1 MSIVIVSIFEFVILV
16 DQFQLNEILLKFF
29 IFFKGLFQVMEIVL
43 WT

>member
-16 DQFQLNEILLKFF
+16 DQFQLNEILFKNV